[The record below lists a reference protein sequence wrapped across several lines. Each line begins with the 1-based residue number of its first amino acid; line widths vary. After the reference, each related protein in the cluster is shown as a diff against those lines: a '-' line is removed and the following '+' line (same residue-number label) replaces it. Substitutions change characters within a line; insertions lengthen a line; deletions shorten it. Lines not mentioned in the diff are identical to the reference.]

1 MTIPSVGED
10 VEHLGLPYNAD
21 ENLSEKL
28 MVIST
33 KGKNTH
39 KPHDPPIPYFQV

>member
-28 MVIST
+28 MGNI
-33 KGKNTH
+33 
-39 KPHDPPIPYFQV
+39 Y